1 MKMLYDLIAGIISII
16 AKNLGVSY
24 ATANVVWS
32 LYLQGLVCILSCLL
46 LLIPMR
52 KRYKQFGLDVFTISG
67 TVSILGYT
75 YLIFSNWFNFISPFI
90 GLSFQ
95 TQHKALINYTKMTG
109 MQWHIS
115 YQSVYIILFVFL
127 EVALIGMNIILL
139 VWFNSLAKKTSNKL
153 MSYPVL
159 K

>member
-1 MKMLYDLIAGIISII
+1 MKMLYDLIAGIISMI
-16 AKNLGVSY
+16 AKSLGVSH
-24 ATANVVWS
+24 ATANVAWS

-67 TVSILGYT
+67 TVSVLGYT

-109 MQWHIS
+109 MQWHMS
-115 YQSVYIILFVFL
+115 YQSIYIILFVFL
-127 EVALIGMNIILL
+127 GIALIGMNIILL
-139 VWFNSLAKKTSNKL
+139 VCFNRLAKKTSNEL
-153 MSYPVL
+153 MSFPMS

>member
-1 MKMLYDLIAGIISII
+1 MKMLYDLIAGIISMI
-16 AKNLGVSY
+16 AKSLGVSY
-24 ATANVVWS
+24 ATANVAWS

-67 TVSILGYT
+67 TVSVLGYA

-109 MQWHIS
+109 MQWHMS

-127 EVALIGMNIILL
+127 GVAIIGINIILL
-139 VWFNSLAKKTSNKL
+139 AWFNRLAKKTCVDL
-153 MSYPVL
+153 MSFPAL

>member
-1 MKMLYDLIAGIISII
+1 MKMLYDLIAGIISMI
-16 AKNLGVSY
+16 AKSLGVSY
-24 ATANVVWS
+24 ATANVAWS
-32 LYLQGLVCILSCLL
+32 LYLQGLVCILSCYL

-52 KRYKQFGLDVFTISG
+52 KRYRRFGLDVFTISG
-67 TVSILGYT
+67 TISVLGYA

-109 MQWHIS
+109 MQWHMS

-127 EVALIGMNIILL
+127 GMALIGSNIILL
-139 VWFNSLAKKTSNKL
+139 VWFNKLAKKTNNELISF
-153 MSYPVL
+153 PVS

>member
-1 MKMLYDLIAGIISII
+1 MKMLYDLIAGVISMI
-16 AKNLGVSY
+16 AKSLGVSY
-24 ATANVVWS
+24 ATANVAWS

-52 KRYKQFGLDVFTISG
+52 KRYNLFGLDVFTLSG
-67 TVSILGYT
+67 TVSVLGYA

-95 TQHKALINYTKMTG
+95 TQHNALINYTKMTG
-109 MQWHIS
+109 MQWHMS
-115 YQSVYIILFVFL
+115 YQSIYIILFVFQGM
-127 EVALIGMNIILL
+127 ALIGLNIILL
-139 VWFNSLAKKTSNKL
+139 VWFNRLAKKTSNVL
-153 MSYPVL
+153 MSFPVS

>member
-1 MKMLYDLIAGIISII
+1 MKMLYDLVAGIISMI
-16 AKNLGVSY
+16 AKSLGVSY
-24 ATANVVWS
+24 ATANVAWS
-32 LYLQGLVCILSCLL
+32 LYLQGLVCILFCLL

-67 TVSILGYT
+67 TVSVLGYT

-109 MQWHIS
+109 MQWHMS

-127 EVALIGMNIILL
+127 GMALLGSNNILL
-139 VWFNSLAKKTSNKL
+139 VWFNKHAKKTSNEL
-153 MSYPVL
+153 ISFPVS

>member
-1 MKMLYDLIAGIISII
+1 MKMLYDLIAGIISMI

-24 ATANVVWS
+24 ATANVAWS

-67 TVSILGYT
+67 TVSVLGYT

-109 MQWHIS
+109 MQWHMS
-115 YQSVYIILFVFL
+115 YQSIYIILFVFL
-127 EVALIGMNIILL
+127 GMALIGTNIILL
-139 VWFNSLAKKTSNKL
+139 AWFNKLAKKSNNELTSFPISK
-153 MSYPVL
+153 
-159 K
+159 

>member
-1 MKMLYDLIAGIISII
+1 MKMLYDLIAGIISMI
-16 AKNLGVSY
+16 AKSLGVSY
-24 ATANVVWS
+24 ATANVAWS
-32 LYLQGLVCILSCLL
+32 LYLQGLVCILSCHL

-52 KRYKQFGLDVFTISG
+52 KRYRRFGLDVFTISG
-67 TVSILGYT
+67 TISVLGYA
-75 YLIFSNWFNFISPFI
+75 YLIFSNRFNFISPFI

-109 MQWHIS
+109 MQWHMS

-127 EVALIGMNIILL
+127 GMALIGSNIILL
-139 VWFNSLAKKTSNKL
+139 VWFNKLAKKTSNEL
-153 MSYPVL
+153 ISFPVS

>member
-1 MKMLYDLIAGIISII
+1 MKMLYDLIAGIISIV
-16 AKNLGVSY
+16 AKSLGVSY
-24 ATANVVWS
+24 ATANVAWS
-32 LYLQGLVCILSCLL
+32 LYLQRLVYILSCLL

-67 TVSILGYT
+67 TVSVLGYT

-109 MQWHIS
+109 MQWHMS

-127 EVALIGMNIILL
+127 GMALIGSNIILL
-139 VWFNSLAKKTSNKL
+139 VWFNKLAKKISNKL
-153 MSYPVL
+153 INFPMS

>member
-1 MKMLYDLIAGIISII
+1 MKMLYDLIAGIISIV
-16 AKNLGVSY
+16 AKSLGVSY
-24 ATANVVWS
+24 ATANVAWS

-67 TVSILGYT
+67 TVSVLGYI

-109 MQWHIS
+109 MQWHMS

-127 EVALIGMNIILL
+127 GMALIGSNIILL
-139 VWFNSLAKKTSNKL
+139 VCFNKLAKKTSNEL
-153 MSYPVL
+153 ISFPVS

>member
-1 MKMLYDLIAGIISII
+1 MLYDLIAGIISMI
-16 AKNLGVSY
+16 AKSLGVSY
-24 ATANVVWS
+24 ATANVAWS

-67 TVSILGYT
+67 TVSVLGYA

-90 GLSFQ
+90 GLSLL
-95 TQHKALINYTKMTG
+95 TQHKALINYTKMMG
-109 MQWHIS
+109 MQWHMS
-115 YQSVYIILFVFL
+115 YQSVYLILFVFL
-127 EVALIGMNIILL
+127 GVSIIGMNIILL
-139 VWFNSLAKKTSNKL
+139 AWFNRLAKKTSNDL
-153 MSYPVL
+153 MSFPAL

>member
-1 MKMLYDLIAGIISII
+1 MKMLYDLIAGIISIV
-16 AKNLGVSY
+16 AKSLGVSY
-24 ATANVVWS
+24 ATANVAWS

-67 TVSILGYT
+67 TVSVLGYI

-109 MQWHIS
+109 MQWHMS
-115 YQSVYIILFVFL
+115 YQSVYLILFVFL
-127 EVALIGMNIILL
+127 GMALIGSNIILL
-139 VWFNSLAKKTSNKL
+139 VCFNKLSKKTRNELISFPISK
-153 MSYPVL
+153 
-159 K
+159 

>member
-1 MKMLYDLIAGIISII
+1 MKMLYDLIAGIISMI
-16 AKNLGVSY
+16 AKSLGVSY
-24 ATANVVWS
+24 ATANVAWS

-52 KRYKQFGLDVFTISG
+52 KRYKQFGLEVFTISG

-95 TQHKALINYTKMTG
+95 TQHKALINYTKMAG
-109 MQWHIS
+109 MQWHMS

-127 EVALIGMNIILL
+127 GVAIIGMNIILL
-139 VWFNSLAKKTSNKL
+139 VWFNRLAKKTSNDL
-153 MSYPVL
+153 MSFPAL

>member
-1 MKMLYDLIAGIISII
+1 MKMLYDLIAGIISMI
-16 AKNLGVSY
+16 AKSLGVSY
-24 ATANVVWS
+24 ATANVAWS

-109 MQWHIS
+109 MQWHMS

-127 EVALIGMNIILL
+127 GVAIIGMNIILL
-139 VWFNSLAKKTSNKL
+139 AWFNRLAKKTSVDL
-153 MSYPVL
+153 MSFPAL

>member
-1 MKMLYDLIAGIISII
+1 MKISYDLIAGIISMI
-16 AKNLGVSY
+16 AKSLGVSY
-24 ATANVVWS
+24 ATANVAWS

-67 TVSILGYT
+67 TVSIFGYA

-109 MQWHIS
+109 MQWHMS
-115 YQSVYIILFVFL
+115 YHSVYIILFVFL
-127 EVALIGMNIILL
+127 GMALIGSNIILL
-139 VWFNSLAKKTSNKL
+139 VWFNKLAKKTSNEL
-153 MSYPVL
+153 ISFPVS

>member
-1 MKMLYDLIAGIISII
+1 MKMLYDLIAGIISMI
-16 AKNLGVSY
+16 AKSLGVSY
-24 ATANVVWS
+24 ATANVARS
-32 LYLQGLVCILSCLL
+32 LYLQGLVCILSCHL

-52 KRYKQFGLDVFTISG
+52 KRYRRFGLDVFTISG
-67 TVSILGYT
+67 TISVLGYA

-109 MQWHIS
+109 MQWHMS

-127 EVALIGMNIILL
+127 GMALIGSNIILL
-139 VWFNSLAKKTSNKL
+139 VWFNKLAKKTSNEL
-153 MSYPVL
+153 ISFPVS

>member
-1 MKMLYDLIAGIISII
+1 MKMLYDIIAGIISMI
-16 AKNLGVSY
+16 AKSLGVSY
-24 ATANVVWS
+24 ATANVAWS
-32 LYLQGLVCILSCLL
+32 LYLQGLVCILFCLL

-67 TVSILGYT
+67 TVSVLGYT
-75 YLIFSNWFNFISPFI
+75 YLIFSNWLNFIRPFI

-109 MQWHIS
+109 MQWHMS

-127 EVALIGMNIILL
+127 GMALIGSNIILL
-139 VWFNSLAKKTSNKL
+139 VWFNKLAKKTSNEL
-153 MSYPVL
+153 ISFPVS

>member
-1 MKMLYDLIAGIISII
+1 MKMLYDLIAGIISMV
-16 AKNLGVSY
+16 AKSLGVSY
-24 ATANVVWS
+24 SRANVAWS

-67 TVSILGYT
+67 TVSVLGYT

-109 MQWHIS
+109 CN
-115 YQSVYIILFVFL
+115 
-127 EVALIGMNIILL
+127 G
-139 VWFNSLAKKTSNKL
+139 T
-153 MSYPVL
+153 
-159 K
+159 

>member
-1 MKMLYDLIAGIISII
+1 MNMLYDLVAGIISMI
-16 AKNLGVSY
+16 AKSLGVSY
-24 ATANVVWS
+24 ATANVAWS
-32 LYLQGLVCILSCLL
+32 LYLQGLVCILFCLL

-67 TVSILGYT
+67 TVSVLGYT
-75 YLIFSNWFNFISPFI
+75 YLIFSNWFYFISPFI

-95 TQHKALINYTKMTG
+95 TQHKALINYIKMTG
-109 MQWHIS
+109 MQWHMS

-127 EVALIGMNIILL
+127 GMALIGSNIILL
-139 VWFNSLAKKTSNKL
+139 VWFNKLAKKTSNEL
-153 MSYPVL
+153 ISFPVS

>member
-1 MKMLYDLIAGIISII
+1 MKMLYDLIAGFISMI
-16 AKNLGVSY
+16 AKSLGVSY
-24 ATANVVWS
+24 ATANVAWS
-32 LYLQGLVCILSCLL
+32 LYLQGLVCILSSLL

-67 TVSILGYT
+67 TVSVLGYA
-75 YLIFSNWFNFISPFI
+75 YLIFSNWFNFIKPFI

-109 MQWHIS
+109 MQWHMS
-115 YQSVYIILFVFL
+115 YQRVYITLFVFL
-127 EVALIGMNIILL
+127 GVALIGLNIILL
-139 VWFNSLAKKTSNKL
+139 VWFNRLAKKTSNEL
-153 MSYPVL
+153 MNFPVS

>member
-1 MKMLYDLIAGIISII
+1 MKMLYDLVAGIISMI
-16 AKNLGVSY
+16 AKSLGVSY
-24 ATANVVWS
+24 ATANVAWS

-109 MQWHIS
+109 MQWHMS
-115 YQSVYIILFVFL
+115 YQSVYLILFVFL
-127 EVALIGMNIILL
+127 GVALIVIYSSFVRWVILMQESSSDHC
-139 VWFNSLAKKTSNKL
+139 WSSWEWH
-153 MSYPVL
+153 
-159 K
+159 

>member
-1 MKMLYDLIAGIISII
+1 MKMLYDLVAGIISMI
-16 AKNLGVSY
+16 AKSLGVSY
-24 ATANVVWS
+24 ATANVAWS

-46 LLIPMR
+46 LLISMR

-67 TVSILGYT
+67 TVSVLGYT

-95 TQHKALINYTKMTG
+95 TQHKALINYIKMTG
-109 MQWHIS
+109 MQWHMS

-127 EVALIGMNIILL
+127 GVAIIGMNIILL
-139 VWFNSLAKKTSNKL
+139 VWFNRLAKKTSNDL
-153 MSYPVL
+153 MSFPAL

>member
-1 MKMLYDLIAGIISII
+1 MLYDLIAGIISMI
-16 AKNLGVSY
+16 AKSLGVSY
-24 ATANVVWS
+24 ATANVAWS
-32 LYLQGLVCILSCLL
+32 LYLQGLVCILSCLV

-67 TVSILGYT
+67 TVSVLGYA
-75 YLIFSNWFNFISPFI
+75 YLIFSNGFNFISPFI

-109 MQWHIS
+109 MQWHMS
-115 YQSVYIILFVFL
+115 YQSIYIILFVFL
-127 EVALIGMNIILL
+127 GMALIGLNIILL
-139 VWFNSLAKKTSNKL
+139 VWFNRHAKKTSNEV
-153 MSYPVL
+153 MSFPVS

>member
-1 MKMLYDLIAGIISII
+1 MKMLYDIIAGIISMI
-16 AKNLGVSY
+16 AKSLGVSY
-24 ATANVVWS
+24 ATANVAWS
-32 LYLQGLVCILSCLL
+32 LYLQGLVCILSCLM

-67 TVSILGYT
+67 TVSVLGYT
-75 YLIFSNWFNFISPFI
+75 YLIFSNWFYFISPFI

-95 TQHKALINYTKMTG
+95 TQHKALINYIKMTG
-109 MQWHIS
+109 MQWHMS

-127 EVALIGMNIILL
+127 GMALIGSNIILL
-139 VWFNSLAKKTSNKL
+139 VWFNKLAKKTSNEL
-153 MSYPVL
+153 ISFPVS